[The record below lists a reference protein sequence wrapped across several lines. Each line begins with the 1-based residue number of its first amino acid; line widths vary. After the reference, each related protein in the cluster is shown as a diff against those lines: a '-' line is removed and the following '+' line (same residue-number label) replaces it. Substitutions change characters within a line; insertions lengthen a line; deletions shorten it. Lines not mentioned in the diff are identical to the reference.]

1 MSQAN
6 NHELLKSESG
16 ENLKGRQISIA
27 ELQASLIAE
36 RDKAVAA
43 IQRSISAAGLI
54 DVLNS
59 DIRSGLV
66 DALDATAAN
75 LKNIDPM
82 TMTDFE
88 ALLKAAQR
96 LKSLSQSRP

>member
-16 ENLKGRQISIA
+16 ENLKGRQISIT

-43 IQRSISAAGLI
+43 IQRSIRAAGLI
-54 DVLNS
+54 DVLSS
-59 DIRSGLV
+59 DIRSGRV
-66 DALDATAAN
+66 NALEANAAN

-88 ALLKAAQR
+88 ALLKVAQR
-96 LKSLSQSRP
+96 LKSFSQNRP